1 MTTRREAALQALA
14 ARLAAIPGVA
24 VRRNDDKPATVPP
37 GGLIILHDGDPGMP
51 EVSLSP
57 PRYWWEHEAE
67 AQVIVQKAPQTAR
80 TAAMDDLLAAIGAA
94 LAADRTLGGAVS
106 HCEPGAPRPDEVAV
120 DGATPIRGAALT
132 IVLSYD
138 TSDPLA

>member
-14 ARLAAIPGVA
+14 ARLAAIPGVTL
-24 VRRNDDKPATVPP
+24 RRNDEKPATVPP
-37 GGLIILHDGDPGMP
+37 GGLIILHDGDPGVP

-57 PRYWWEHEAE
+57 PRYWWEHETE

-80 TAAMDDLLAAIGAA
+80 TAALDDLLAAIGAA
-94 LAADRTLGGAVS
+94 LAGDRTLGGAVS
-106 HCEPGAPRPDEVAV
+106 HCEPGAPRPDEVTA
-120 DGATPIRGAALT
+120 DGATPIRGAVLT

>member
-14 ARLAAIPGVA
+14 ARLAAIPGVT
-24 VRRNDDKPATVPP
+24 VRRNDDKPAAVPP
-37 GGLIILHDGDPGMP
+37 GGLIILNDGDPGAP

-67 AQVIVQKAPQTAR
+67 AQVILHRAPQTAR
-80 TAAMDDLLAAIGAA
+80 TAALDELLAAIGAA
-94 LAADRTLGGAVS
+94 LAGDRTLGGAVS

-120 DGATPIRGAALT
+120 DGAASVRGAVLT